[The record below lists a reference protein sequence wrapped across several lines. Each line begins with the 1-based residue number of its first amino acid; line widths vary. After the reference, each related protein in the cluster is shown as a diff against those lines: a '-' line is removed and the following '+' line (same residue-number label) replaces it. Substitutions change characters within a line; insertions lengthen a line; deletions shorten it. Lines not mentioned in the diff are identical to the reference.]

1 MPSASNLTFTLY
13 DIVKIIG
20 GLSVVVGIYIALR
33 LDIKGIEGKIDVL
46 IAQKDGE
53 NKNVELKFSNVQNQ
67 LDIHSL
73 TLKTMADFL
82 KPEPPTIKRDE
93 RH

>member
-1 MPSASNLTFTLY
+1 MVSASKLTFTIF
-13 DIVKIIG
+13 DVIKIIG
-20 GLSVVVGIYIALR
+20 GLSVIVSIYIALR

-53 NKNVELKFSNVQNQ
+53 NKNIDLKFTNVQNQ
-67 LDIHSL
+67 LDVHSL

-82 KPEPPTIKRDE
+82 KPEPPSIKRDE
-93 RH
+93 RR